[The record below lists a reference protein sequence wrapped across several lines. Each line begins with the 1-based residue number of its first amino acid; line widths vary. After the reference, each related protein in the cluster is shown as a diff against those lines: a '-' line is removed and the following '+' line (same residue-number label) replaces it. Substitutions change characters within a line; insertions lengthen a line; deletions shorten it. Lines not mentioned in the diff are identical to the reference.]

1 MVCVNCQKIFN
12 VDCYNNDS
20 NLKESCREKDRI
32 KDTRKRNV
40 KKSKTGSTKSPSQ
53 LKSCLKYN
61 QDNKVEIIALN
72 KKKKAI
78 KRTAKDATDE
88 MNKKLA
94 LGMSASRIQGA
105 IKMHKNY
112 KLALEMMKIVLT
124 LKLILKGI

>member
-1 MVCVNCQKIFN
+1 M
-12 VDCYNNDS
+12 
-20 NLKESCREKDRI
+20 ESCREKDRI